1 MIFIQKENYLY
12 KTEQSPIRQTSYV
25 LGGEKQMKMKSL
37 KNDVSGV
44 SAIKSVL
51 MLVILDVI
59 ALALVPTVA
68 ESATSAAGNL
78 TDNPSAQGMV
88 SIVVIFYVIVIIV
101 VNAVVVIKMVG
112 EKSE

>member
-1 MIFIQKENYLY
+1 MYHKSSIM
-12 KTEQSPIRQTSYV
+12 
-25 LGGEKQMKMKSL
+25 LGGDKVLKSL
-37 KNDVSGV
+37 SKDRRGV

-68 ESATSAAGNL
+68 NSANSAAGNL

-88 SIVVIFYVIVIIV
+88 DIVIIFYVIVIIV
-101 VNAVVVIKMVG
+101 VNAVVVIRMVG
-112 EKSE
+112 EKA